1 MMRRLLILALVL
13 ISSCTSEPG
22 LPDTTTASTS
32 QGTVISSSPATL
44 SLTQPEELP
53 AAERPPPHPFVGR
66 WLDTGPDLGHLIVDS
81 RSLIWDGEEFYQ
93 MLRVGFGDVRVWQS
107 VDAIEWVELP
117 RLGTAST
124 IDGPRALMASERGLV
139 AVGNVGTSVLVWQ
152 FEGETP
158 WPQTPA
164 GFNGIVDSAI
174 DFDGVYLVA
183 GSVPVPGGQGEE
195 NRIPIVR
202 RGAVWAST
210 DLMQWDEVAGLELFG
225 ELSDTTGISLGG
237 DGVVV
242 TFTQLD
248 PDFPEE
254 RSRRRA
260 TSVDGIT
267 WRVLDEE
274 LRPDH
279 IVLRPDPEA
288 DYAWTVQP
296 DNANPF
302 PAPGRVGSGSGFAE
316 WKGVSIVSGLVLD
329 VRADQ
334 QGPPQYPAIWSLA
347 SGDTWVEVGPFSQQL
362 TEPGH
367 IGRLVIAGDRIAAF
381 GSLRNEGENGRA
393 TIFTFVLEFPIE
405 DVIPNWPNMVGLG
418 QVDPEIWTN
427 RMNRACTEGVW
438 DDDVARR
445 LAEDFITE
453 DLPHTLRDDGVRPP
467 TDEAAQALWLMA
479 VNYCRADFPAGE
491 IQDGPIGR

>member
-1 MMRRLLILALVL
+1 MVRRFLVLALVL
-13 ISSCTSEPG
+13 ISSCTSKPG
-22 LPDTTTASTS
+22 LPDTTTAPTS
-32 QGTVISSSPATL
+32 QPAVISSSPAT
-44 SLTQPEELP
+44 SSPTQPVESP
-53 AAERPPPHPFVGR
+53 TAEKPPPHPFAGR

-81 RSLIWDGEEFYQ
+81 RSLIWDGEAFYQ
-93 MLRVGFGDVRVWQS
+93 MLRVGFGEVRVWRS
-107 VDAIEWVELP
+107 MDAIEWVELP
-117 RLGTAST
+117 QLGTAST

-139 AVGNVGTSVLVWQ
+139 AVGNVGTSVLVWE

-158 WPQTPA
+158 WRQTPA

-174 DFDGVYLVA
+174 DFGGVYLVA
-183 GSVPVPGGQGEE
+183 GSVPVPGGLGEE
-195 NRIPIVR
+195 NRIPILR

-210 DLMQWDEVAGLELFG
+210 DLMEWDEVAGVELFG
-225 ELSDTTGISLGG
+225 EVSATTGISLGG

-242 TFTQLD
+242 TFTQPLLD
-248 PDFPEE
+248 SPGEYD
-254 RSRRRA
+254 RRQA

-274 LRPDH
+274 PRPYR
-279 IVLRPDPEA
+279 IVLRPDPEINS
-288 DYAWTVQP
+288 AWTVQP
-296 DNANPF
+296 EDANPF
-302 PAPGRVGSGSGFAE
+302 PAPERVGSGSGFAE
-316 WKGVSIVSGLVLD
+316 WKGVPIVSGLVID

-367 IGRLVIAGDRIAAF
+367 IGHLVIAGDRIAAF
-381 GSLRNEGENGRA
+381 GSLHNEGENGRA

-467 TDEAAQALWLMA
+467 TDEAAQALWMMA